1 MDGLGYVCSFGVFDF
16 NKGPKQTAP
25 PNLPGGEGALDDYY
39 LSKHG
44 KMAMSYF
51 GFLDNYATNPK
62 TGIPGHVPP
71 SMSPQD
77 VGKGTPF
84 QMPPAFPGLMSP
96 TLAANANLMASR
108 AGSRVPELPKQRSGS
123 RIVPNR
129 APYVQPS
136 PMPSMML
143 DRSQFGGPSKSVYG
157 NPGRS
162 RYQAGRNI
170 LPEEDEVDI
179 KGKGKEPI
187 SMQREESGLDHEV
200 WETSPTRSM
209 EGRRDIGGDGQEG
222 DLGGG
227 VLGLLYQFQKMRTDG
242 RAGVNL

>member
-1 MDGLGYVCSFGVFDF
+1 M
-16 NKGPKQTAP
+16 
-25 PNLPGGEGALDDYY
+25 
-39 LSKHG
+39 
-44 KMAMSYF
+44 
-51 GFLDNYATNPK
+51 
-62 TGIPGHVPP
+62 
-71 SMSPQD
+71 
-77 VGKGTPF
+77 
-84 QMPPAFPGLMSP
+84 
-96 TLAANANLMASR
+96 
-108 AGSRVPELPKQRSGS
+108 PELSKQRSGS

-170 LPEEDEVDI
+170 LPEEDEADI

-187 SMQREESGLDHEV
+187 SMPREESGLDHEV
-200 WETSPTRSM
+200 WETSPSHSM
-209 EGRRDIGGDGQEG
+209 EGQRDIEGIGQEG
-222 DLGGG
+222 LGEG
-227 VLGLLYQFQKMRTDG
+227 VLGLLYQFQKTRTDG